1 METININGIPLG
13 IKEYKGQRVVT
24 FRDIDIIHQR
34 PEGTASRNFKANRK
48 HFIEGEDFF
57 FVKSTELENYE
68 NLSFEIPKRGIIL
81 LTESGYLMI
90 VKSFTDDLAW
100 NVQRKLVNSYFKIKE
115 LTMSY
120 NDILSVLANK
130 QVKLEKRVE
139 KIENTSSTATQLPLT
154 ENDSI
159 VFDFIN
165 ECCERRCGTCNNV
178 TTADL
183 YRAFEKWCLKRNTNA
198 LSKYTFINQICLYFQ
213 TDDKKNIRKN
223 VAGQWYYL
231 ITLTPS
237 AIKTLK

>member
-1 METININGIPLG
+1 METININGLPLG

-24 FRDIDIIHQR
+24 FRDIDIVHKR
-34 PEGTASRNFKANRK
+34 PEGTARKKFNINRK

-57 FVKSTELENYE
+57 IVKPADIVMSNIPV
-68 NLSFEIPKRGIIL
+68 SEINNRGTIL